1 MSKLL
6 SLNDYQQK
14 DYKPKQNR
22 QTESTLGLKDKSIGI
37 NSSNLEGESDY
48 QIWVKAPDIPNSI
61 HCEEALILG
70 RESENTW
77 LAWIPDYGQIILS
90 DSELANLI

>member
-6 SLNDYQQK
+6 SLN

-22 QTESTLGLKDKSIGI
+22 QTESTLGFKDKSIEI
-37 NSSNLEGESDY
+37 NSSNLEAESDS
-48 QIWVKAPDIPNSI
+48 QVWVKAPDIPNSI

-77 LAWIPDYGQIILS
+77 LAWIPDYGEIILS

>member
-14 DYKPKQNR
+14 PKR
-22 QTESTLGLKDKSIGI
+22 HTESSLGFKDKSIET
-37 NSSNLEGESDY
+37 NSSNLEAESDS
-48 QIWVKAPDIPNSI
+48 QIWVKAPDLPNSI

-70 RESENTW
+70 REYENTW
-77 LAWIPDYGQIILS
+77 LAWIPDYGEIILS